1 MEEDDLPDRHSQRI
15 ANAIES
21 VRSPSQR
28 SSFSTFQDIAV
39 NLAAAGRV
47 FVERRLQIG
56 CCVSVTK
63 RHPLIHT
70 SLTRSVSCLSDF
82 RRCSTSQL
90 MLSRWENVP
99 FLFMDK
105 SHRTAFL
112 FSFDTRKAAPVQKRT
127 KSAIFVSMDI
137 STQLAERVMRLIVS
151 ADYRPSKPKQIANAL
166 KLAPDEYRELRR
178 VIKQLVLEGR
188 LLYGSN
194 HLVMSVGAL
203 GGPDDSLRG
212 TFRRAMGGDFGFVRP
227 NHAEDDTDV
236 PEDIFIPAGCTAGA
250 MEGDLVNVEVRP
262 SRRGGNEGRV
272 TEVLQRA
279 RRQFTGTFRVID
291 DQASVFLDGT
301 HYEAPVSVG
310 DIRGLPLNN
319 DDKVFV
325 EIVDYPDE
333 AGFGGEAVIL
343 ERLGSNKNP
352 AIDTLSII
360 RQYALPDAFPE
371 SVLNAAR
378 KQADEFSDDQVPE
391 NRRDL
396 TNMLTITI
404 DPFDARDFDDAISL
418 QREEGRW
425 RLWVHIADVSH
436 FVPAGSPL
444 DEEARKRATSVY
456 LPDRV
461 IPMLPEIISNHLAS
475 LQPNRMR
482 LVKTV
487 EIELQ
492 DDLTVTHTEVHNAAI
507 HSDLRLNYEQVDQF
521 LENPE
526 SRVEAWGTPICELLK
541 EMHVLAMKMR
551 KARFKGGALSMD
563 MPDIKLDL
571 DKSGKVRGAHRVEH
585 TESHQIIEEFMLAA
599 NQAVSTWLDDLEL
612 NHLHRI
618 HPSPDRRKLRH
629 LTHFVKDLGIDA
641 GSIESRFEIQKVLD
655 SVEGTPLEDA
665 VNFAVLKS
673 MNKAVYAPQLE
684 GHYALDMEHYCH
696 FTSPIRRYPDLTV
709 HRLIEKIID
718 KNPTPDDAFAS
729 LVKLGHHCSDMERN
743 AAAAERELIQL
754 KLLHFLKK
762 HIGETMEAVIS
773 RVFADGIHARCIKL
787 PVDGFI
793 PIATLPNDQYRFERR
808 GQMISGFRRG
818 NRFRLGDLL
827 TVRVSR
833 VDLQDRQLYLEAV
846 QNQTSQAEPEPSQP
860 RASKSK
866 YKSKRQKDRRDKRKR
881 KKRRR

>member
-1 MEEDDLPDRHSQRI
+1 MGLPNGPISPSSIDGLLNLPIGFRVRTHHWCRHLDSQRVEGSGKYLLPRHFGEQRRQGI
-15 ANAIES
+15 AC
-21 VRSPSQR
+21 PGPKL
-28 SSFSTFQDIAV
+28 SSI
-39 NLAAAGRV
+39 GYV
-47 FVERRLQIG
+47 FI
-56 CCVSVTK
+56 
-63 RHPLIHT
+63 
-70 SLTRSVSCLSDF
+70 
-82 RRCSTSQL
+82 
-90 MLSRWENVP
+90 
-99 FLFMDK
+99 
-105 SHRTAFL
+105 
-112 FSFDTRKAAPVQKRT
+112 
-127 KSAIFVSMDI
+127 MDI
-137 STQLAERVMRLIVS
+137 STELADRVMRLVVS
-151 ADYRPSKPKQIANAL
+151 ADYRPSKPKQIATAL
-166 KLAPDEYRELRR
+166 KLGLDEYRELRR

-194 HLVMSVGAL
+194 HLVISVGAI

-212 TFRRAMGGDFGFVRP
+212 TFRRAMGGDFGFMRP
-227 NHAEDDTDV
+227 NHAENDSDV
-236 PEDIFIPAGCTAGA
+236 PDDVFIPAGCTAGA
-250 MEGDLVNVEVRP
+250 MEGDLVNIEVRP

-279 RRQFTGTFRVID
+279 RRQFTGTFTTID
-291 DQASVFLDGT
+291 GEAAVFLDGT

-310 DIRGLPLNN
+310 DIRGLPLTN

-333 AGFGGEAVIL
+333 SGVGGEAVIL

-371 SVLNAAR
+371 SVLDAAR
-378 KQADEFSDDQVPE
+378 QQADAFSDDEVPE
-391 NRRDL
+391 ARKDL
-396 TNMLTITI
+396 TDMLTITI

-436 FVPAGSPL
+436 FVPTGSPI

-461 IPMLPEIISNHLAS
+461 IPMIPEIISNHLAS
-475 LQPNRMR
+475 LQPDRMR

-487 EIELQ
+487 EIEIQ
-492 DDLTVTHTEVHNAAI
+492 DDLTITHTEVHNCAI

-521 LENPE
+521 LANPE
-526 SRVEAWGTPICELLK
+526 SRVEAWGGPICDLLK
-541 EMHVLAMKMR
+541 EMHTLAMKMR

-563 MPDIKLDL
+563 MPDIKLEL

-585 TESHQIIEEFMLAA
+585 TESHQIIEEFMLAG
-599 NQAVSTWLDDLEL
+599 NQAVSTWLDDLGL

-618 HPSPDRRKLRH
+618 HPPPDRRKLRQ
-629 LTHFVKDLGIDA
+629 LSSFVKDLGIDA
-641 GSIESRFEIQKVLD
+641 GTVESRFDIQNVLD
-655 SVEGTPLEDA
+655 SVNETPLEDA

-673 MNKAVYAPQLE
+673 MNKAIYAPQLE

-709 HRLIEKIID
+709 HRLVQKILD
-718 KNPTPDDAFAS
+718 KKPTPDDPFAS

-743 AAAAERELIQL
+743 AAAAERELVQL
-754 KLLHFLKK
+754 KLLHFLNK
-762 HIGETMEAVIS
+762 HLGETMEAVIS
-773 RVFADGIHARCIKL
+773 RVFADGIHARCVKL

-793 PIATLPNDQYRFERR
+793 PITTLPNDQYRFERR
-808 GQMISGFRRG
+808 GQMISGFRQG

-827 TVRVSR
+827 TVKVAK
-833 VDLQDRQLYLEAV
+833 VDLQDRQLYLDVVKNHTVHGE
-846 QNQTSQAEPEPSQP
+846 SDSHQP
-860 RASKSK
+860 KSTKPK
-866 YKSKRQKDRRDKRKR
+866 YKSKRQKDRRDKRKK
-881 KKRRR
+881 KKRK

>member
-1 MEEDDLPDRHSQRI
+1 
-15 ANAIES
+15 
-21 VRSPSQR
+21 
-28 SSFSTFQDIAV
+28 
-39 NLAAAGRV
+39 
-47 FVERRLQIG
+47 
-56 CCVSVTK
+56 
-63 RHPLIHT
+63 
-70 SLTRSVSCLSDF
+70 
-82 RRCSTSQL
+82 
-90 MLSRWENVP
+90 
-99 FLFMDK
+99 
-105 SHRTAFL
+105 
-112 FSFDTRKAAPVQKRT
+112 
-127 KSAIFVSMDI
+127 MDI
-137 STQLAERVMRLIVS
+137 STELADRVMRLVVS
-151 ADYRPSKPKQIANAL
+151 ADYRPSKPKQIATAL
-166 KLAPDEYRELRR
+166 KLGLDEYRELRR

-194 HLVMSVGAL
+194 HLVISVGAI

-227 NHAEDDTDV
+227 NHAEDDSDV
-236 PEDIFIPAGCTAGA
+236 PDDIFIPAGHTAGA

-279 RRQFTGTFRVID
+279 RRQFTGTFRTID
-291 DQASVFLDGT
+291 GEAAVFLDGT
-301 HYEAPVSVG
+301 HYEAPVSIG
-310 DIRGLPLNN
+310 DVRGLPLTN

-333 AGFGGEAVIL
+333 SGAGGEAVIL

-371 SVLNAAR
+371 SVLDAAR
-378 KQADEFSDDQVPE
+378 QQADAFSDEEVPE
-391 NRRDL
+391 ARKDL
-396 TNMLTITI
+396 TDMLTITI

-436 FVPAGSPL
+436 FVPAGSPI

-461 IPMLPEIISNHLAS
+461 IPMIPEIISNHLAS
-475 LQPNRMR
+475 LQPDRMR

-487 EIELQ
+487 EIEIQ
-492 DDLTVTHTEVHNAAI
+492 DDLTITHTEVHNGAI

-521 LENPE
+521 LANPE
-526 SRVEAWGTPICELLK
+526 SRVEAWSAPICELLT
-541 EMHVLAMKMR
+541 EMHTLAMKMR

-585 TESHQIIEEFMLAA
+585 TESHQIIEEFMLAG
-599 NQAVSTWLDDLEL
+599 NQAVSTWLDDLGL

-618 HPSPDRRKLRH
+618 HPPPDRRKLRQ
-629 LTHFVKDLGIDA
+629 LSSFVKDLGIDA
-641 GSIESRFEIQKVLD
+641 GTVESRFDIQKVLD
-655 SVEGTPLEDA
+655 SVDETPLEDA

-673 MNKAVYAPQLE
+673 MNKAIYAPQLE

-709 HRLIEKIID
+709 HRLVQKILD
-718 KNPTPDDAFAS
+718 KKATPDDPFAS

-743 AAAAERELIQL
+743 AAAAERELVQL
-754 KLLHFLKK
+754 KLLHFLNK
-762 HIGETMEAVIS
+762 HVGETMEAVIS
-773 RVFADGIHARCIKL
+773 RVFADGIHARCVKL

-793 PIATLPNDQYRFERR
+793 PITTLPNDQYRFERR
-808 GQMISGFRRG
+808 GHMISGFRQG

-827 TVRVSR
+827 TVKVSK
-833 VDLQDRQLYLEAV
+833 VDLQDRQLYLDVVKNHTVHGESD
-846 QNQTSQAEPEPSQP
+846 SQQP
-860 RASKSK
+860 KSTKPK
-866 YKSKRQKDRRDKRKR
+866 YKSKRQKDRRDKRKK
-881 KKRRR
+881 KKRKR

>member
-1 MEEDDLPDRHSQRI
+1 LS
-15 ANAIES
+15 
-21 VRSPSQR
+21 
-28 SSFSTFQDIAV
+28 
-39 NLAAAGRV
+39 
-47 FVERRLQIG
+47 QIG
-56 CCVSVTK
+56 YVF
-63 RHPLIHT
+63 I
-70 SLTRSVSCLSDF
+70 
-82 RRCSTSQL
+82 
-90 MLSRWENVP
+90 
-99 FLFMDK
+99 
-105 SHRTAFL
+105 
-112 FSFDTRKAAPVQKRT
+112 
-127 KSAIFVSMDI
+127 MDI
-137 STQLAERVMRLIVS
+137 STELADRVMRLVVS
-151 ADYRPSKPKQIANAL
+151 ADYRPSKPKQIATAL
-166 KLAPDEYRELRR
+166 KLGLDEYRELRR

-194 HLVMSVGAL
+194 HLVISVGAI

-227 NHAEDDTDV
+227 NHAEDDSDV
-236 PEDIFIPAGCTAGA
+236 PDDIFIPAGHTAGA

-279 RRQFTGTFRVID
+279 RRQFTGTFRTID
-291 DQASVFLDGT
+291 GEAAVFLDGT
-301 HYEAPVSVG
+301 HYEAPVSIG
-310 DIRGLPLNN
+310 DVRGLPLTN

-333 AGFGGEAVIL
+333 SGAGGEAVIL

-371 SVLNAAR
+371 SVLDAAR
-378 KQADEFSDDQVPE
+378 QQADAFSDEEVPE
-391 NRRDL
+391 ARKDL
-396 TNMLTITI
+396 TDMLTITI

-436 FVPAGSPL
+436 FVPAGSPI

-461 IPMLPEIISNHLAS
+461 IPMIPEIISNHLAS
-475 LQPNRMR
+475 LQPDRMR

-487 EIELQ
+487 EIEIQ
-492 DDLTVTHTEVHNAAI
+492 DDLTITHTEVHNGAI

-521 LENPE
+521 LANPE
-526 SRVEAWGTPICELLK
+526 SRVEAWSAPICELLT
-541 EMHVLAMKMR
+541 EMHTLAMKMR

-585 TESHQIIEEFMLAA
+585 TESHQIIEEFMLAG
-599 NQAVSTWLDDLEL
+599 NQAVSTWLDDLGL

-618 HPSPDRRKLRH
+618 HPPPDRRKLRQ
-629 LTHFVKDLGIDA
+629 LSSFVKDLGIDA
-641 GSIESRFEIQKVLD
+641 GTVESRFDIQKVLD
-655 SVEGTPLEDA
+655 SVDETPLEDA

-673 MNKAVYAPQLE
+673 MNKAIYAPQLE

-709 HRLIEKIID
+709 HRLVQKILD
-718 KNPTPDDAFAS
+718 KKATPDDPFAS

-743 AAAAERELIQL
+743 AAAAERELVQL
-754 KLLHFLKK
+754 KLLHFLNK
-762 HIGETMEAVIS
+762 HVGETMEAVIS
-773 RVFADGIHARCIKL
+773 RVFADGIHARCVKL

-793 PIATLPNDQYRFERR
+793 PITTLPNDQYRFERR
-808 GQMISGFRRG
+808 GHMISGFRQG

-827 TVRVSR
+827 TVKVSK
-833 VDLQDRQLYLEAV
+833 VDLQDRQLYLDVVKNHTVHGESD
-846 QNQTSQAEPEPSQP
+846 SQQP
-860 RASKSK
+860 KSTKPK
-866 YKSKRQKDRRDKRKR
+866 YKSKRQKDRRDKRKK
-881 KKRRR
+881 KKRKR

>member
-1 MEEDDLPDRHSQRI
+1 MCPGPKLS
-15 ANAIES
+15 
-21 VRSPSQR
+21 
-28 SSFSTFQDIAV
+28 
-39 NLAAAGRV
+39 
-47 FVERRLQIG
+47 QIG
-56 CCVSVTK
+56 YV
-63 RHPLIHT
+63 
-70 SLTRSVSCLSDF
+70 F
-82 RRCSTSQL
+82 
-90 MLSRWENVP
+90 N
-99 FLFMDK
+99 
-105 SHRTAFL
+105 
-112 FSFDTRKAAPVQKRT
+112 
-127 KSAIFVSMDI
+127 MDI
-137 STQLAERVMRLIVS
+137 STELADRVMRLIVS
-151 ADYRPSKPKQIANAL
+151 ADYRPSKPKQIATAL
-166 KLAPDEYRELRR
+166 KLGLDEYRELRR

-194 HLVMSVGAL
+194 HLVVSVGAI

-227 NHAEDDTDV
+227 NHAEDDSDV
-236 PEDIFIPAGCTAGA
+236 PDDIFIPAGQTAGA

-279 RRQFTGTFRVID
+279 RRQFTGTFRNID
-291 DQASVFLDGT
+291 GEAAVFLDGT

-310 DIRGLPLNN
+310 DIRGLPLTN

-333 AGFGGEAVIL
+333 SGAGGEAVIL

-378 KQADEFSDDQVPE
+378 QQADAFSDEIVPE
-391 NRRDL
+391 SRKDL
-396 TNMLTITI
+396 TDMLTITI

-436 FVPAGSPL
+436 FVPIGSPI

-461 IPMLPEIISNHLAS
+461 IPMIPEIISNHLAS
-475 LQPNRMR
+475 LQPDRMR

-487 EIELQ
+487 EIEIQ
-492 DDLTVTHTEVHNAAI
+492 DDLTITHTEVHNGAI

-521 LENPE
+521 LANPE
-526 SRVEAWGTPICELLK
+526 SRIEGWGAPICDLLK
-541 EMHVLAMKMR
+541 EMHTLAMKMR
-551 KARFKGGALSMD
+551 RGRFKGGALSMD

-585 TESHQIIEEFMLAA
+585 TESHQIIEEFMLAG
-599 NQAVSTWLDDLEL
+599 NQAVSTWLDDLGL

-618 HPSPDRRKLRH
+618 HPPPDRRKLRQ
-629 LTHFVKDLGIDA
+629 LSNFVKDLGIDA
-641 GSIESRFEIQKVLD
+641 GTVESRFDIQKVLD
-655 SVEGTPLEDA
+655 SVDGTPLEDA

-673 MNKAVYAPQLE
+673 MNKAIYAPQLE

-709 HRLIEKIID
+709 HRLVQKILD
-718 KNPTPDDAFAS
+718 QESTPNDAFAS

-754 KLLHFLKK
+754 KLLHFLNK
-762 HIGETMEAVIS
+762 HVGETMEAVIS
-773 RVFADGIHARCIKL
+773 RVFADGIHARCVKL

-793 PIATLPNDQYRFERR
+793 PITTLPNDQYRFERR
-808 GQMISGFRRG
+808 GQMISGFRQG

-827 TVRVSR
+827 TVKVSK
-833 VDLQDRQLYLEAV
+833 VDLQDRQLYLDVVKNHTVHGE
-846 QNQTSQAEPEPSQP
+846 SESHQP
-860 RASKSK
+860 KSTKPK
-866 YKSKRQKDRRDKRKR
+866 YKSKRQKDRRDKRKK
-881 KKRRR
+881 KKRKR

>member
-1 MEEDDLPDRHSQRI
+1 MCPGPKLS
-15 ANAIES
+15 
-21 VRSPSQR
+21 
-28 SSFSTFQDIAV
+28 
-39 NLAAAGRV
+39 
-47 FVERRLQIG
+47 QIG
-56 CCVSVTK
+56 YV
-63 RHPLIHT
+63 
-70 SLTRSVSCLSDF
+70 F
-82 RRCSTSQL
+82 
-90 MLSRWENVP
+90 N
-99 FLFMDK
+99 
-105 SHRTAFL
+105 
-112 FSFDTRKAAPVQKRT
+112 
-127 KSAIFVSMDI
+127 MDI
-137 STQLAERVMRLIVS
+137 STELADRVMRLIVS
-151 ADYRPSKPKQIANAL
+151 ADYRPSKPKQIATAL
-166 KLAPDEYRELRR
+166 KLGLDEYRELRR

-194 HLVMSVGAL
+194 HLVVSVGAI

-227 NHAEDDTDV
+227 NHAEDDSDV
-236 PEDIFIPAGCTAGA
+236 PDDIFIPAGQTAGA

-279 RRQFTGTFRVID
+279 RRQFTGTFRNID
-291 DQASVFLDGT
+291 GEAAVFLDGT

-310 DIRGLPLNN
+310 DIRGLPLTN

-333 AGFGGEAVIL
+333 SGAGGEAVIL

-378 KQADEFSDDQVPE
+378 QQADAFSDEIVPE
-391 NRRDL
+391 SRKDL
-396 TNMLTITI
+396 TDMLTITI

-436 FVPAGSPL
+436 FVPIGSPI

-461 IPMLPEIISNHLAS
+461 IPMIPEIISNHLAS
-475 LQPNRMR
+475 LQPDRMR

-487 EIELQ
+487 EIEIQ
-492 DDLTVTHTEVHNAAI
+492 DDLTITHTEVHNGAI

-521 LENPE
+521 LANPE
-526 SRVEAWGTPICELLK
+526 SRIEGWGAPICDLLK
-541 EMHVLAMKMR
+541 EMHTLAMKMR
-551 KARFKGGALSMD
+551 KGRFKGGALSMD

-585 TESHQIIEEFMLAA
+585 TESHQIIEEFMLAG
-599 NQAVSTWLDDLEL
+599 NQAVSTWLDDLGL

-618 HPSPDRRKLRH
+618 HPPPDRRKLRQ
-629 LTHFVKDLGIDA
+629 LSNFVKDLGIDA
-641 GSIESRFEIQKVLD
+641 GTVESRFDIQKVLD
-655 SVEGTPLEDA
+655 SVDGTPLEDA

-673 MNKAVYAPQLE
+673 MNKAIYAPQLE

-709 HRLIEKIID
+709 HRLVQKILD
-718 KNPTPDDAFAS
+718 QESTPNDAFAS

-754 KLLHFLKK
+754 KLLHFLNK
-762 HIGETMEAVIS
+762 HVGETMEAVIS
-773 RVFADGIHARCIKL
+773 RVFADGIHARCVKL

-793 PIATLPNDQYRFERR
+793 PITTLPNDQYRFERR
-808 GQMISGFRRG
+808 GQMISGFRQG

-827 TVRVSR
+827 TVKVSK
-833 VDLQDRQLYLEAV
+833 VDLQDRQLYLDVVKNHTVHGE
-846 QNQTSQAEPEPSQP
+846 SESHQP
-860 RASKSK
+860 KSTKPK
-866 YKSKRQKDRRDKRKR
+866 YKSKRQKDRRDKRKK
-881 KKRRR
+881 KKRKR

>member
-1 MEEDDLPDRHSQRI
+1 
-15 ANAIES
+15 
-21 VRSPSQR
+21 
-28 SSFSTFQDIAV
+28 
-39 NLAAAGRV
+39 
-47 FVERRLQIG
+47 
-56 CCVSVTK
+56 
-63 RHPLIHT
+63 
-70 SLTRSVSCLSDF
+70 
-82 RRCSTSQL
+82 
-90 MLSRWENVP
+90 
-99 FLFMDK
+99 
-105 SHRTAFL
+105 
-112 FSFDTRKAAPVQKRT
+112 
-127 KSAIFVSMDI
+127 MDI
-137 STQLAERVMRLIVS
+137 STELADRVMRLIVS
-151 ADYRPSKPKQIANAL
+151 ADYRPSKPKQIATAL
-166 KLAPDEYRELRR
+166 KLGLDEYRELRR

-194 HLVMSVGAL
+194 HLVVSVGAI

-227 NHAEDDTDV
+227 NHAEDDSDV
-236 PEDIFIPAGCTAGA
+236 PDDIFIPAGQTAGA

-279 RRQFTGTFRVID
+279 RRQFTGTFRNID
-291 DQASVFLDGT
+291 GEAAVFLDGT

-310 DIRGLPLNN
+310 DIRGLPLTN

-333 AGFGGEAVIL
+333 SGAGGEAVIL

-378 KQADEFSDDQVPE
+378 QQADAFSDEIVPE
-391 NRRDL
+391 SRKDL
-396 TNMLTITI
+396 TDMLTITI

-436 FVPAGSPL
+436 FVPIGSPI

-461 IPMLPEIISNHLAS
+461 IPMIPEIISNHLAS
-475 LQPNRMR
+475 LQPDRMR

-487 EIELQ
+487 EIEIQ
-492 DDLTVTHTEVHNAAI
+492 DDLTITHTEVHNGAI

-521 LENPE
+521 LANPE
-526 SRVEAWGTPICELLK
+526 SRIEGWGAPICDLLK
-541 EMHVLAMKMR
+541 EMHTLAMKMR
-551 KARFKGGALSMD
+551 RGRFKGGALSMD

-585 TESHQIIEEFMLAA
+585 TESHQIIEEFMLAG
-599 NQAVSTWLDDLEL
+599 NQAVSTWLDDLGL

-618 HPSPDRRKLRH
+618 HPPPDRRKLRQ
-629 LTHFVKDLGIDA
+629 LSNFVKDLGIDA
-641 GSIESRFEIQKVLD
+641 GTVESRFDIQKVLD
-655 SVEGTPLEDA
+655 SVDGTPLEDA

-673 MNKAVYAPQLE
+673 MNKAIYAPQLE

-709 HRLIEKIID
+709 HRLVQKILD
-718 KNPTPDDAFAS
+718 QESTPNDAFAS

-754 KLLHFLKK
+754 KLLHFLNK
-762 HIGETMEAVIS
+762 HVGETMEAVIS
-773 RVFADGIHARCIKL
+773 RVFADGIHARCVKL

-793 PIATLPNDQYRFERR
+793 PITTLPNDQYRFERR
-808 GQMISGFRRG
+808 GQMISGFRQG

-827 TVRVSR
+827 TVKVSK
-833 VDLQDRQLYLEAV
+833 VDLQDRQLYLDVVKNHTVHGE
-846 QNQTSQAEPEPSQP
+846 SESHQP
-860 RASKSK
+860 KSTKPK
-866 YKSKRQKDRRDKRKR
+866 YKSKRQKDRRDKRKK
-881 KKRRR
+881 KKRKR

>member
-1 MEEDDLPDRHSQRI
+1 
-15 ANAIES
+15 
-21 VRSPSQR
+21 
-28 SSFSTFQDIAV
+28 
-39 NLAAAGRV
+39 
-47 FVERRLQIG
+47 
-56 CCVSVTK
+56 
-63 RHPLIHT
+63 
-70 SLTRSVSCLSDF
+70 
-82 RRCSTSQL
+82 
-90 MLSRWENVP
+90 
-99 FLFMDK
+99 
-105 SHRTAFL
+105 
-112 FSFDTRKAAPVQKRT
+112 
-127 KSAIFVSMDI
+127 MDI
-137 STQLAERVMRLIVS
+137 STELADRVMRLVVS
-151 ADYRPSKPKQIANAL
+151 ADYRPSKPKQIATSL
-166 KLAPDEYRELRR
+166 KLGLDEYRDLRR

-194 HLVMSVGAL
+194 HLVISVGAI

-227 NHAEDDTDV
+227 NHAEDDSDV
-236 PEDIFIPAGCTAGA
+236 PDDVFIPAGCTAGA
-250 MEGDLVNVEVRP
+250 MEGDLVNIEVRP

-272 TEVLQRA
+272 TEVLQRS
-279 RRQFTGTFRVID
+279 RRQFTGTFRNID
-291 DQASVFLDGT
+291 GEAVVFLDGT

-310 DIRGLPLNN
+310 DIRGLPLTN

-333 AGFGGEAVIL
+333 SGAGGEAVIL

-360 RQYALPDAFPE
+360 RQYALPNAFSE
-371 SVLNAAR
+371 SVLDAAR
-378 KQADEFSDDQVPE
+378 QQADAFSDEEVPE
-391 NRRDL
+391 KRKDL
-396 TNMLTITI
+396 TSMLTITI

-436 FVPAGSPL
+436 FVPTGSPI

-461 IPMLPEIISNHLAS
+461 IPMIPEIISNHLAS
-475 LQPNRMR
+475 LQPDRMR

-487 EIELQ
+487 EIEIQ
-492 DDLTVTHTEVHNAAI
+492 DDLTITHTEVHNGAI

-521 LENPE
+521 LANPE
-526 SRVEAWGTPICELLK
+526 SRLELWGAPICDLLK
-541 EMHVLAMKMR
+541 EMHTLAMKMR

-585 TESHQIIEEFMLAA
+585 TESHQIIEEFMLAG
-599 NQAVSTWLDDLEL
+599 NQAVSTWLDDLGL

-618 HPSPDRRKLRH
+618 HPPPDRRKLRQ
-629 LTHFVKDLGIDA
+629 LSNFVKDLGIDA
-641 GSIESRFEIQKVLD
+641 GTVESRFDIQKVLD
-655 SVEGTPLEDA
+655 SVDGTPLEDA

-673 MNKAVYAPQLE
+673 MNKAIYAPQLE

-709 HRLIEKIID
+709 HRLVQKILD
-718 KNPTPDDAFAS
+718 KKPTPDDPFAS

-754 KLLHFLKK
+754 KLLHFLNK
-762 HIGETMEAVIS
+762 HVGESMEAVIS
-773 RVFADGIHARCIKL
+773 RVFADGIHARCVKL

-793 PIATLPNDQYRFERR
+793 PITTLPNDQYRFERR
-808 GQMISGFRRG
+808 GQMISGFRQG

-827 TVRVSR
+827 TVKVSK
-833 VDLQDRQLYLEAV
+833 VDLQDRQLYLDVVKNHTVHRE
-846 QNQTSQAEPEPSQP
+846 SDSHQP
-860 RASKSK
+860 KSTKPK
-866 YKSKRQKDRRDKRKR
+866 YKSKRQKDRRDKRKK
-881 KKRRR
+881 KKRKR

>member
-1 MEEDDLPDRHSQRI
+1 
-15 ANAIES
+15 
-21 VRSPSQR
+21 
-28 SSFSTFQDIAV
+28 
-39 NLAAAGRV
+39 
-47 FVERRLQIG
+47 
-56 CCVSVTK
+56 
-63 RHPLIHT
+63 
-70 SLTRSVSCLSDF
+70 
-82 RRCSTSQL
+82 
-90 MLSRWENVP
+90 
-99 FLFMDK
+99 
-105 SHRTAFL
+105 
-112 FSFDTRKAAPVQKRT
+112 
-127 KSAIFVSMDI
+127 MDI
-137 STQLAERVMRLIVS
+137 STELADRVMRLIVS
-151 ADYRPSKPKQIANAL
+151 ADYRPSKPKQIATAL
-166 KLAPDEYRELRR
+166 KLGLDEYRELRR

-194 HLVMSVGAL
+194 HLVVSVGAI

-227 NHAEDDTDV
+227 NHAEDDSDV
-236 PEDIFIPAGCTAGA
+236 PDDIFIPAGQTAGA

-279 RRQFTGTFRVID
+279 RRQFTGTFRNID
-291 DQASVFLDGT
+291 GEAAVFLDGT

-310 DIRGLPLNN
+310 DIRGLPLTN

-333 AGFGGEAVIL
+333 SGGGGEAVIL

-378 KQADEFSDDQVPE
+378 QQADAFSDEIVPE
-391 NRRDL
+391 SRKDL
-396 TNMLTITI
+396 TDMLTITI

-436 FVPAGSPL
+436 FVPIGSPI

-461 IPMLPEIISNHLAS
+461 IPMIPEIISNHLAS
-475 LQPNRMR
+475 LQPDRMR

-487 EIELQ
+487 EIEIQ
-492 DDLTVTHTEVHNAAI
+492 DDLTITHTEVHNGAI

-521 LENPE
+521 LANPE
-526 SRVEAWGTPICELLK
+526 SRIEGWGAPICDLLK
-541 EMHVLAMKMR
+541 EMHTLAMKMR
-551 KARFKGGALSMD
+551 RGRFKGGALSMD

-585 TESHQIIEEFMLAA
+585 TESHQIIEEFMLAG
-599 NQAVSTWLDDLEL
+599 NQAVSTWLDDLGL

-618 HPSPDRRKLRH
+618 HPPPDRRKLRQ
-629 LTHFVKDLGIDA
+629 LSNFVKDLGIDA
-641 GSIESRFEIQKVLD
+641 GTVESRFDIQKVLD
-655 SVEGTPLEDA
+655 SVDGTPLEDA

-673 MNKAVYAPQLE
+673 MNKAIYAPQLE

-709 HRLIEKIID
+709 HRLVQKILD
-718 KNPTPDDAFAS
+718 QESTPNDAFAS

-754 KLLHFLKK
+754 KLLHFLNK
-762 HIGETMEAVIS
+762 HVGETMEAVIS
-773 RVFADGIHARCIKL
+773 RVFADGIHARCVKL

-793 PIATLPNDQYRFERR
+793 PITTLPNDQYRFERR
-808 GQMISGFRRG
+808 GQMISGFRQG

-827 TVRVSR
+827 TVKVSK
-833 VDLQDRQLYLEAV
+833 VDLQDRQLYLDVVKNHTVHGE
-846 QNQTSQAEPEPSQP
+846 SESHQP
-860 RASKSK
+860 KSTKPK
-866 YKSKRQKDRRDKRKR
+866 YKSKRQKDRRDKRKK
-881 KKRRR
+881 KKRKR